1 MEKKII
7 YFEKYGR
14 KKIKWKR
21 LDKKVAKKRNIMLCR
36 KDKKERWQSGRL
48 RRSWKPLSPQGFRG
62 FESLSLR
69 LKFNATSPF
78 SASSES
84 GVIYETTPLFAS
96 NWLLGF
102 NKSPSTPNVQLNCN
116 RNLAPQLGDD
126 IVTKET
132 YLIL

>member
-48 RRSWKPLSPQGFRG
+48 QRSWKPLSPQGFRG

-69 LKFNATSPF
+69 LKFRATSPF
-78 SASSES
+78 SVSSES
-84 GVIYETTPLFAS
+84 GFIYETTRLFVTS
-96 NWLLGF
+96 WLSGF
-102 NKSPSTPNVQLNCN
+102 NKSPSTPDVQLNCN
-116 RNLAPQLGDD
+116 RHSATKVGDD
-126 IVTKET
+126 IVR
-132 YLIL
+132 LRSWWIF